1 MKTVQSKL
9 LIMFI
14 VVTLLPVITMGTY
27 AYWISVNAAKQN
39 AGQAMQAALEQIGK
53 NLDFQ
58 QRMYLKYMDYMVS
71 STDLKAIFYN
81 SDFNRTTVQ
90 TWDVYRKL
98 DIIMNG
104 LFLREESVAAVALYK
119 NNQLVYR
126 FKGVQSN
133 DLQGLGNTDLYET
146 VMSHKGRVQMHTMQ
160 MINKDSG
167 GKENYYIFGRRLY
180 DNIDRHE
187 EEAYNAGVFLFVPEK
202 FFSDIFRMG
211 NEQGE
216 NIVMISSL
224 RGQILSHTDS
234 EKIGS
239 RLNFEGVT
247 GLPEHTMNGSYPSVV
262 NGKQVMIGY
271 YRLPQWDM
279 QVIQIIPQDVFIG
292 KIRPIAN
299 STVILSVLLFLVLL
313 FLSWFIARKL
323 SRPVRKLIVAMRQ
336 MQNGNFDIQ
345 IEPNFDYEF
354 NILASSFNYMAVRLK
369 ESVARLIDEEKRRG
383 EIELHMLQYQINP
396 HFVNNTIG
404 SIRLY
409 ALTQGAHQVAEVLH
423 VLARLFQRTLG
434 SSGQLIRV
442 RSELANIKDYIRIHK
457 MQYMGEMGFE
467 VEINDEVTDVYMP
480 NLLLQPLVENALFHG
495 LNSAPADPI
504 LSIKVRKEGEEL
516 VISVCDN
523 GVGMSKERIEEIM
536 SGEDR
541 LPDRLNKIGVQNVD
555 KRLKLYYGPQYGVTL
570 ISIPSKGTE
579 ALVRLPCIYK
589 EGGPSLE
596 KSHYSGR

>member
-14 VVTLLPVITMGTY
+14 LVSLLPVITMGTY
-27 AYWISVNAAKQN
+27 AYRISVNAAKQIS
-39 AGQAMQAALEQIGK
+39 AQAMQTTLEQIGK

-58 QRMYLKYMDYMVS
+58 QRTYLKYMDFMVS
-71 STDLKAIFYN
+71 STELNAYLFN
-81 SDFNRTTVQ
+81 NDFNRTTVQ
-90 TWDVYRKL
+90 TWDVYRKF

-104 LFLREESVAAVALYK
+104 LFLREDSVAAVAFYK
-119 NNQLVYR
+119 NKQLVYSFR
-126 FKGVQSN
+126 GVQSN
-133 DLQGLGNTDLYET
+133 YLQDLGNTNMYET
-146 VMSHKGRVQMHTMQ
+146 VMAHKGSVQVQAMQ

-167 GKENYYIFGRRLY
+167 VKENYFVFGRRLY
-180 DNIDRHE
+180 NNMDMDIHNE
-187 EEAYNAGVFLFVPEK
+187 EAGVFLFVPEK
-202 FFSDIFRMG
+202 FFSDIFRNG
-211 NEQGE
+211 NEQGKDT
-216 NIVMISSL
+216 VMISDL

-234 EKIGS
+234 ERIGS
-239 RLNFEGVT
+239 RLNIEGVT
-247 GLPEHTMNGSYPSVV
+247 ELPENTLNGSYPSVM

-279 QVIQIIPQDVFIG
+279 QVIQIIPQEAFIG
-292 KIRPIAN
+292 KIQLIAN
-299 STVILSVLLFLVLL
+299 STVILSVLLFLILL
-313 FLSWFIARKL
+313 FLSWFISRKL
-323 SRPVRKLIVAMRQ
+323 SRPVRKLVEAMRQ
-336 MQNGNFDIQ
+336 IQNGKFDIQ

-354 NILASSFNYMAVRLK
+354 NILANSFNYMAVRLK
-369 ESVARLIDEEKRRG
+369 ESVAQLIDEEKRRG

-409 ALTQGAHQVAEVLH
+409 ALTQGASEVAEVLH

-467 VEINDEVTDVYMP
+467 VEINEEVMDVYMP

-504 LSIKVRKEGEEL
+504 LSIKVRKVGEDL
-516 VISVCDN
+516 LISVCDN
-523 GVGMSKERIEEIM
+523 GVGMSKDMIEEIM

-541 LPDRLNKIGVQNVD
+541 LPDRLNKIGVRNVD
-555 KRLKLYYGPQYGVTL
+555 QRLKLYFGPQYGVTL
-570 ISIPSKGTE
+570 LSVPGKGTE
-579 ALVRLPCIYK
+579 ALVRLPYLDK
-589 EGGPSLE
+589 EGRSSLE